1 MNENLIGAQHSLRIQ
16 AVNLKDSNIS
26 VRENIDLSTIDRDVT
41 IAQVYRAVT
50 KIQETS
56 FLDPEKQ
63 EFWEYRFMY
72 TSGIRLIYS
81 EEEGDSKNEDYKP
94 IMEIVGVFL
103 AIYLSSKKLSQEESG
118 AFCED
123 SVGYHVWPYW
133 REYVQSTCARIGF
146 SPALEVPI
154 YFMPQ
159 NGDDE
164 KVQDRGHP

>member
-26 VRENIDLSTIDRDVT
+26 VRDNIDLSIIDRNLT
-41 IAQVYRAVT
+41 IAQVYRSVT

-56 FLDPEKQ
+56 FLNAKKQ

-72 TSGIRLIYS
+72 TSGIRLIFS
-81 EEEGDSKNEDYKP
+81 KEEEDSKNEDYKP
-94 IMEIVGVFL
+94 IMEIVAVFS
-103 AIYLSSKKLSQEESG
+103 AIYLSNKKLSSEESE

-123 SVGYHVWPYW
+123 NVGYHVWPYW
-133 REYVQSTCARIGF
+133 REYVQSTCTRIGF
-146 SPALEVPI
+146 SPVLEVPI

-159 NGDDE
+159 NDDKT
-164 KVQDRGHP
+164 KV